1 MNWNR
6 HKLPALL
13 MLMIVVYS
21 CASTGNPDGGPYDE
35 EPPKF
40 VRSTPKPFAIN
51 SKEKKVTIEFDEF
64 IKLEKAAEK
73 VVVSPPQLEQPEI
86 KASGRK
92 VVVGLVDSLRPNTT
106 YTIDF
111 ADAIVDN
118 NEGNPLGNYAFT
130 FSTGTTI
137 DTMEVSGTVL
147 SASDLEPVKNIQVG
161 LHSDLSDSAFMKK
174 PFDRVSR
181 TDSRGHFSIRGIAPG
196 KYRIYALMDGNQNYL
211 FDSKTEMIAF
221 SDSIIIPA
229 MEDAMR
235 QDTIWKD
242 SLTIDTIK
250 SVGYTRFL
258 PDDIILRAFKEE
270 NDRQYLTRSERDKE
284 NHFVLT
290 FSARA
295 DTLPTLKGLNFDE
308 RDAFIIEKTDRNDSI
323 CYWIKDSLI
332 YQMDTLEIQMDYL
345 ATDTLDRLVP
355 QTDTLFLA
363 NKLTRAEREK
373 LEAKAAEEK
382 EKERKKKEKKGEKIE
397 PEPTKFLTLNVDA
410 PSAFDLDRNVYL
422 SFDEPVASIDTAA
435 IHMEIKKDSLW
446 EEIPFLFV
454 SDSVLPRKYEILAE
468 WEPEK
473 EYQLSI
479 DSMAFKG
486 VYGLHTN
493 KVKQTMKVK
502 KLNEYGTILLNIT
515 GADST
520 AVVELLDGSGKVL
533 RQQRITPQNTA
544 DFYYLNPGTKFYIRL
559 FNDRNGNGVWDTG
572 KYSEHLQPEEV
583 YYFPKVWEMKANFDF
598 EENWNINAVPVEKQ
612 KLDEIKKQKPEETKK
627 IQDRNKERARKLG
640 R

>member
-21 CASTGNPDGGPYDE
+21 CASMGNPDGGPYDE

-270 NDRQYLTRSERDKE
+270 NDRQYLTRSERAKE
-284 NHFVLT
+284 KVIDLACLVADYAGAIKLHVVNFADVQMAIYDNCPHEELT
-290 FSARA
+290 IIMKRYMIKIAEELAKRNDCQCTVTGESIGQVSSQTVFSLAVIN
-295 DTLPTLKGLNFDE
+295 DVSTLPVFRPCIGLDKQEIVDISEKIGTYETSILPYEDCCTTFVAKHPVTKPILSAIE
-308 RDAFIIEKTDRNDSI
+308 KSEAKLAGIIEPLYEKA
-323 CYWIKDSLI
+323 
-332 YQMDTLEIQMDYL
+332 LE
-345 ATDTLDRLVP
+345 
-355 QTDTLFLA
+355 
-363 NKLTRAEREK
+363 
-373 LEAKAAEEK
+373 
-382 EKERKKKEKKGEKIE
+382 
-397 PEPTKFLTLNVDA
+397 
-410 PSAFDLDRNVYL
+410 
-422 SFDEPVASIDTAA
+422 
-435 IHMEIKKDSLW
+435 
-446 EEIPFLFV
+446 
-454 SDSVLPRKYEILAE
+454 SVETVMCR
-468 WEPEK
+468 
-473 EYQLSI
+473 S
-479 DSMAFKG
+479 
-486 VYGLHTN
+486 
-493 KVKQTMKVK
+493 
-502 KLNEYGTILLNIT
+502 
-515 GADST
+515 
-520 AVVELLDGSGKVL
+520 
-533 RQQRITPQNTA
+533 QR
-544 DFYYLNPGTKFYIRL
+544 
-559 FNDRNGNGVWDTG
+559 
-572 KYSEHLQPEEV
+572 
-583 YYFPKVWEMKANFDF
+583 
-598 EENWNINAVPVEKQ
+598 
-612 KLDEIKKQKPEETKK
+612 
-627 IQDRNKERARKLG
+627 
-640 R
+640 